1 MAGKSSQSNNR
12 GADLFG
18 NFASGKD
25 KQYHT
30 AEFAARNVPQ
40 QGHTA
45 SGGVISE
52 YIDPSGNIYK
62 AHVFT
67 STGSFNVSSLG
78 NIDSTID
85 YLVVGGGGG
94 GGKEGG
100 GGGD

>member
-1 MAGKSSQSNNR
+1 MINAEKVLKIITG
-12 GADLFG
+12 DLTCWI
-18 NFASGKD
+18 FASGKD

-45 SGGVISE
+45 TGGVISE

-67 STGSFNVSSLG
+67 STSSFNVESLG
-78 NIDSTID
+78 NIDI
-85 YLVVGGGGG
+85 L
-94 GGKEGG
+94 
-100 GGGD
+100 